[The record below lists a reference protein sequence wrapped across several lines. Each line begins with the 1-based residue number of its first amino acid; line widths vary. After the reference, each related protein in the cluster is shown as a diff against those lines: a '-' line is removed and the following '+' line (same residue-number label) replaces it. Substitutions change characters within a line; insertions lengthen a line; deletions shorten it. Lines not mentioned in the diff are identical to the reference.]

1 MNRRDDVWIDCEYG
15 RTIGTDGCEVDR
27 IESVKCEREGVRKHS
42 FFVCK
47 IVCWK
52 GMWEMWVVC
61 GKRLGSCGNG

>member
-1 MNRRDDVWIDCEYG
+1 MICGLIVSPEK
-15 RTIGTDGCEVDR
+15 TIGTAGCEVDR

-52 GMWEMWVVC
+52 SVSEEYVLCWNFQH
-61 GKRLGSCGNG
+61 RLRKCVGNS

>member
-1 MNRRDDVWIDCEYG
+1 MNRRDDMWIDCEYEK
-15 RTIGTDGCEVDR
+15 TIGTDECEDDR

-52 GMWEMWVVC
+52 SMWETARKLWRWL
-61 GKRLGSCGNG
+61 KWEQK